1 MSDAPINLSIEGMMC
16 GSCVSSVENALR
28 AVPGVEGV
36 SVSLEDKSALVKGEV
51 QIDALIQA
59 VKQAGYTATQ

>member
-1 MSDAPINLSIEGMMC
+1 MSDTPFCLSIEGMMC
-16 GSCVSSVENALR
+16 AGCVSAVEDALR

-36 SVSLEDKSALVKGEV
+36 TVSLDDKSAMVKGEV